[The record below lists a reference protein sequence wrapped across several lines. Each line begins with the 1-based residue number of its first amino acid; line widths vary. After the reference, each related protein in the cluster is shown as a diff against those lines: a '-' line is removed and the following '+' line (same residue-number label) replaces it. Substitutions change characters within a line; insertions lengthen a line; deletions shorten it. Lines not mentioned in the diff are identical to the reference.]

1 MLRQMPSRLLSEW
14 TAYCNLEPF
23 GEERA
28 DYRAAMGV
36 AATYNVWR
44 DKGQA
49 EIDPADVMPQFGAEP
64 EEEKKPSGVS
74 AQLKRTV
81 GRFLSHGKEK

>member
-1 MLRQMPSRLLSEW
+1 MLEAMPSRLFSEW
-14 TAYCNLEPF
+14 LAYYGIEPF

-44 DKGQA
+44 GKGQRA
-49 EIDPADVMPQFGAEP
+49 IQPVDMMPRFDEPPEKPKRTP
-64 EEEKKPSGVS
+64 EEVE
-74 AQLKRTV
+74 AIKRQMR
-81 GRFLSHGKEK
+81 RFLRHGKD